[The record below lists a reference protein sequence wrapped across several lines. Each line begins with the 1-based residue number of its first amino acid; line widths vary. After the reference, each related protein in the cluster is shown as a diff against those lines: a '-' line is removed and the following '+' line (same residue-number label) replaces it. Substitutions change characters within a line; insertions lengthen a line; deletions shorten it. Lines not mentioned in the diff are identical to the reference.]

1 MMSASSLIYRRSL
14 VWKPALACLV
24 LLVCLPSTWAKPRP
38 SRSITAKNSASSAGD
53 AALSRELA
61 SAQAA
66 LSAGRVVEAHDRVR
80 RILAS
85 ADAESRL
92 TPAQREE
99 AKGILAT
106 ALPAAG
112 DVVVLGEPGTLVRVD
127 DQDTARL
134 PLPVPLLVPVG
145 SHQIECVLGGT
156 ALRVQV
162 QVRSGR
168 RVEVRANREA
178 GAILLSQPP
187 HALLHAQLSGPG
199 LSGTSPVAW
208 VEQGLR
214 GTPLVLLAASG
225 DVTQQ
230 LASCNGQQA
239 CLREVAVRSEAEYVV
254 LLSSQPDPED
264 RSSVTTTAAAPVQTD
279 PAAASAPDLLLH
291 AALFDPVVE
300 AVAAQER
307 VRCAACSPQILESQ
321 IAQLVHRVSRQGLAR
336 PRARVR
342 IRIEPADAELALNG
356 TKVAALPVDRNLWAG
371 ELHIEARREGYL
383 PLQKTVTLAEGSSE
397 SLELRLDRIPPP
409 AAVVVSPA
417 VVTPAPIAIER
428 ESRPTWRIAV
438 GLSALAAGGSLVG
451 FGSGALAVHGT
462 CIDAT
467 MPPANQCD
475 RLYQTSALG
484 MALVSVGAVSAVA
497 GVVLLAVPGPRRPMR
512 AARSRP

>member
-1 MMSASSLIYRRSL
+1 MISVSSLLDRRSL

-24 LLVCLPSTWAKPRP
+24 LLVCLPTPWAKPRKN
-38 SRSITAKNSASSAGD
+38 SSIPARNSASPAGD
-53 AALSRELA
+53 AVLSRELA

-66 LSAGRVVEAHDRVR
+66 LAAGRAVEAHDRIR
-80 RILAS
+80 RILSS

-99 AKGILAT
+99 ARAVLAT

-127 DQDTARL
+127 EQDTARL

-145 SHQIECVLGGT
+145 QHQIECVLGGT

-187 HALLHAQLSGPG
+187 HALLQAQLLGPG
-199 LSGTSPVAW
+199 LSGTKPAPW

-214 GTPLVLLAASG
+214 GTPLVLLSMAD

-230 LASCNGQQA
+230 LASCKEQAA

-254 LLSSQPDPED
+254 LISSQADPER
-264 RSSVTTTAAAPVQTD
+264 RSSATETAAASPD
-279 PAAASAPDLLLH
+279 SDSASAASPDLLLRV
-291 AALFDPVVE
+291 ALFDPVVE
-300 AVAAQER
+300 AVAAQEQL
-307 VRCAACSPQILESQ
+307 RCAACSQQILGGQ
-321 IAQLVHRVSRQGLAR
+321 IAQLVSRVSRQGLGR

-342 IRIEPADAELALNG
+342 IRMEPADAELSLNG
-356 TKVAALPVDRNLWAG
+356 ASVAALPIDRNLWAG
-371 ELHIEARREGYL
+371 ELHIEARRAGYL
-383 PLQKTVTLAEGSSE
+383 PLQKTVLLAEGSSE
-397 SLELRLDRIPPP
+397 SLELRLDPIPPP
-409 AAVVVSPA
+409 VAVVRPA
-417 VVTPAPIAIER
+417 AVTPAPIAIER
-428 ESRPTWRIAV
+428 GPRPPWRIAV
-438 GLSALAAGGSLVG
+438 GLAALAAGGSLVG

-475 RLYQTSALG
+475 RLYQTSTVGA
-484 MALVSVGAVSAVA
+484 ALVSVGAVSAVA